1 MDETFS
7 EGTETENMGGGL
19 NIWIWVRVLIAR
31 QNGR

>member
-7 EGTETENMGGGL
+7 EGTETENMGGL